1 MYYFKVPIFT
11 KLSRIQNIVFIS
23 LQATILILSITI
35 SMYRGCS
42 YESIIFLDGCSSFE
56 IIPGNTVI
64 TNRTNSNWQFK
75 DLKQYSSEIITD
87 IYEIKYYNT
96 LVKYSN
102 GYILFSG
109 NIVLFEKDNTRYNAV
124 FKDFLNK
131 FSYIDF
137 YNLFNKYVDMNNEN
151 YNISITNSFL
161 ELSFHNN
168 CTTNSILMKT
178 DKGCFFNNYTYNNIN
193 EFLNSY
199 FVESF
204 IVPFNCHN
212 CYIKKINTFDE
223 LITVLSKCISLFF
236 MLNSFLII
244 LYIFIISKFKKIDIG
259 YINNYIDIDKNIIYE
274 DILLKNEK

>member
-1 MYYFKVPIFT
+1 M
-11 KLSRIQNIVFIS
+11 FIS
-23 LQATILILSITI
+23 LQATILLLSVTI

-56 IIPGNTVI
+56 IIPGNTII

-87 IYEIKYYNT
+87 IYEIKYYDV
-96 LVKYSN
+96 LYKYSN
-102 GYILFSG
+102 GYSLFSG
-109 NIVLFEKDNTRYNAV
+109 NIVLFEKYNMKYTAV
-124 FKDFLNK
+124 FKDFLK
-131 FSYIDF
+131 KSSYIDF
-137 YNLFNKYVDMNNEN
+137 YKLFNKYVDVNNEN
-151 YNISITNSFL
+151 YNISITNGFF
-161 ELSFHNN
+161 ELSFANN
-168 CTTNSILMKT
+168 CTMNSILLEN

-193 EFLNSY
+193 EFFNSY

-212 CYIKKINTFDE
+212 CYIKKISSFDE

-259 YINNYIDIDKNIIYE
+259 YINNYIDINDVNKNIIYE
-274 DILLKNEK
+274 NILLKNEK